1 MAKGDHIYVSI
12 YMNNTAPYHHAID
25 CGNDTV
31 IHYQKNYKNEK
42 NGIILWVSMKDFA
55 KGRKISTR
63 IYNNCDPPLVV
74 VERAKRRLGE
84 TKYNLFYNNC
94 EHFARYCKIGIPISE
109 QVENYKTL
117 VGHNGVAA
125 SDDLFNNGQSIVNT
139 TQDFMKTTLN
149 KVSSFWKNDNNDD
162 KAIFP

>member
-12 YMNNTAPYHHAID
+12 YTNNTAPYHHGID

-42 NGIILWVSMKDFA
+42 NGIILWVSMKDFT
-55 KGRKISTR
+55 KGRKIYTR
-63 IYNNCDPPLVV
+63 IYNNCDSPLIV

-94 EHFARYCKIGIPISE
+94 EHFARYCKTGVPISD
-109 QVENYKTL
+109 QVENYKDL
-117 VGHNGVAA
+117 IFIGNSGIAA
-125 SDDLFNNGQSIVNT
+125 SDALVNNGKSIVDTSQNL
-139 TQDFMKTTLN
+139 MKKTLDTI
-149 KVSSFWKNDNNDD
+149 SSFWN
-162 KAIFP
+162 F